1 VNTGTYISGGTHA
14 ALIAWALLGGFFLSA
29 DDPLPV
35 QSTEVSLLTSAQF
48 AALSLPA
55 AAPAVSDAEPVPAL
69 PDPVPDTAP
78 TPPANDDNPEREQ
91 PETVVPPVA
100 EATPTPPESA
110 PAPDPVEPPQPP
122 VLTTPPADISPAPSP
137 DQEAAAP
144 APAPRVAP
152 EAAARPEPDTV
163 VADTVSPE
171 VSPDASAEN
180 PAEEKPAT
188 APQEAATEIVTE
200 AEKPTTVMAASQ
212 RPVTRPA
219 RPAATEPPATK
230 PQSEAIAAALAAAAT
245 QTPPPRSAPSGP
257 PLTGGEKDAFRIAVS
272 TCWNVDVGSRAAA
285 VTVTVG
291 FSLDKGGKVVG
302 GSIKMLGAK
311 GGDDA
316 AVGTAFGA
324 ARRAILRC
332 QKSGYKLP
340 SDKYS
345 QWQDIEMTFNPDGMR
360 MK

>member
-1 VNTGTYISGGTHA
+1 MNTGTYISGGAHA

-35 QSTEVSLLTSAQF
+35 QATEVSLLTTAEF

-55 AAPAVSDAEPVPAL
+55 PSPEVSDAEPVPAL
-69 PDPVPDTAP
+69 PNSKPDMAP
-78 TPPANDDNPEREQ
+78 TPPQ
-91 PETVVPPVA
+91 
-100 EATPTPPESA
+100 
-110 PAPDPVEPPQPP
+110 PAPDIVNPPQPTA
-122 VLTTPPADISPAPSP
+122 LTTPPVENTPPSP
-137 DQEAAAP
+137 DPETAPP

-152 EAAARPEPDTV
+152 VAAPRPEPDTV
-163 VADTVSPE
+163 IADTATPE
-171 VSPDASAEN
+171 VSPDAATES

-188 APQEAATEIVTE
+188 APEEAATEIVTE
-200 AEKPTTVMAASQ
+200 AEKPTAVMAASR
-212 RPVTRPA
+212 RPVIRPA
-219 RPAATEPPATK
+219 RPTAAEAPAPK
-230 PQSEAIAAALAAAAT
+230 PQSDAIAAALAAAAA
-245 QTPPPRSAPSGP
+245 QTSPPRSAPSGP
-257 PLTGGEKDAFRIAVS
+257 PLTGGQKDAFRIAVS
-272 TCWNVDVGSRAAA
+272 TCWNVDVGSRAAN

-302 GSIKMLGAK
+302 GSLRMLSAK

-316 AVGTAFGA
+316 AIGTAFGA

-332 QKSGYKLP
+332 QRSGYKLP

-360 MK
+360 VK